1 MQRPNVL
8 PARTAPSQSAQNIPP
23 GWSYNPSAW
32 RERRPLIALAVV
44 GLGAALYTTLSQLGV
59 VPAMW
64 DPFFGSA
71 SSYAV
76 THSALARLLPIPDGL
91 LGVAGYVCDLV
102 FGAIGGEDR
111 WRRRPWA
118 VLAFAIAIIG
128 LGVVSLVLTIF
139 QGTVIGQWC
148 TVCLVSAAVSTLILG
163 LGIGEALASLQ
174 YLGRVHIELGAN
186 ATWHALW
193 GTRGAWRLEPTDW
206 MWMRGVATTR
216 QDRLPDIGMLLQVIV
231 IAVGIWLMA
240 APAVLPSTAPGAVM
254 VRIAGP
260 VVAWVGVLALR
271 GVTRS
276 FRALNIVSGMFL
288 TIAPWSVPNTGPLI
302 LTSVLAG
309 CAIIIL
315 TIPRGVVHQR
325 TGGGWWATV
334 HPELI
339 SHSLAD

>member
-1 MQRPNVL
+1 MQRPYVL
-8 PARTAPSQSAQNIPP
+8 PARTTPPQSVQNIPP

-32 RERRPLIALAVV
+32 RERWPLIALAVV
-44 GLGAALYTTLSQLGV
+44 GLGAALYTALSQLGV

-76 THSALARLLPIPDGL
+76 THSAIARLLPIPDSL
-91 LGVAGYVCDLV
+91 LGVAGYLCDLI

-118 VLAFAIAIIG
+118 VLTFAVVIIS
-128 LGVVSLVLTIF
+128 LGIVSLVLTIL

-186 ATWHALW
+186 AAWHALW
-193 GTRGAWRLEPTDW
+193 GTRDAWRHASTDW
-206 MWMRGVATTR
+206 MRVVATTR

-240 APAVLPSTAPGAVM
+240 APAVLPSTAPGAVI

-271 GVTRS
+271 GVTRP
-276 FRALNIVSGMFL
+276 FRALNIVSGLFL
-288 TIAPWSVPNTGPLI
+288 TIAPWGVPNTGPLI
-302 LTSVLAG
+302 LTGVLAG
-309 CAIIIL
+309 WAIIIL
-315 TIPRGVVHQR
+315 TIPRGVVRQR
-325 TGGGWWATV
+325 TGGGWWTTV
-334 HPELI
+334 QPELI